1 MTKFAKSDS
10 KKKEISKED
19 AAIKIQRQWRV
30 FSQKK
35 KFLKE
40 INDEFFNEEKL
51 RVEKMELQLETM
63 KFEMEMEAYLTEL
76 EDLGAVLTF

>member
-19 AAIKIQRQWRV
+19 AAIRIQRQWRV
-30 FSQKK
+30 FCQKK